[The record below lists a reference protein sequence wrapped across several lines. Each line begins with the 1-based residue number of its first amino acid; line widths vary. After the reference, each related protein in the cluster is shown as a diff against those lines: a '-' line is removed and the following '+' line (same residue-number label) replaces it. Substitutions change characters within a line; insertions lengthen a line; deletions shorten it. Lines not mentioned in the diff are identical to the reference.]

1 MINARSTANGKR
13 PMANGRWSTVNGQWL
28 TVNGS
33 MVNSE
38 QCHLLPAI
46 DVEPQ
51 EAVIFGIE
59 LSQWSMV
66 NVRSTVNGQRSMV
79 ENSQW
84 STVTCCPRLPL
95 SLKRLSFLG

>member
-1 MINARSTANGKR
+1 MVNGQ
-13 PMANGRWSTVNGQWL
+13 WSMVNGQWL

-51 EAVIFGIE
+51 EVVIFGIE
-59 LSQWSMV
+59 LGRWSMINARSTANGQWSMA
-66 NVRSTVNGQRSMV
+66 NGQ
-79 ENSQW
+79 W
-84 STVTCCPRLPL
+84 
-95 SLKRLSFLG
+95 